1 MLQPRLS
8 IMFSSKHEVHLD
20 LSTDLRETSDW
31 KIGVLGDR
39 PLEYLLNATTLAFD
53 PVSGLLA
60 VGTLKLLAKHT
71 GGDIL
76 N

>member
-1 MLQPRLS
+1 M
-8 IMFSSKHEVHLD
+8 HLD